1 VLASAMIAQL
11 RDAQSMSDEQQNG
24 DHIVASYD
32 EFMDRYLLFLD
43 RLKAPEIS
51 WEEWAGRYGSL
62 TDEVL
67 DLHSPIVRSVDEHFV
82 WTQCSDSAG
91 GWVVLSGFEMVNRD
105 GYWLSEL
112 SWSGDDRLV
121 VRIRDSSEDQEQ

>member
-1 VLASAMIAQL
+1 
-11 RDAQSMSDEQQNG
+11 MSDEQQNG

-67 DLHSPIVRSVDEHFV
+67 DLDSPIVRSVDEHFV
-82 WTQCSDSAG
+82 WTQCTDSAG
-91 GWVVLSGFEMVNRD
+91 GWVVLPGFEMVNRD

-112 SWSGDDRLV
+112 PWSGDDRFV